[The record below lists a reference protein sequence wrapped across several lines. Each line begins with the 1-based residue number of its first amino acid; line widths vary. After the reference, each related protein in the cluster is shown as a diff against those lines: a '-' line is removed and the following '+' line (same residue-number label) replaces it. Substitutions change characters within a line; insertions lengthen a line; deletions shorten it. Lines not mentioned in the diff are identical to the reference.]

1 MAINP
6 RDDICSG
13 PGTASGSQPATEHAT
28 KHATETA
35 GGGCSGG
42 SSTAE
47 KSKAS
52 VEAAAYGA
60 KCAIDDAG
68 NGVQHTSH
76 RTAQAVE
83 EAFGVDTGVGIGAGG
98 GSASSIKIGESRG
111 CRQYRRRDGHC
122 RTGDYCRADTLDYIH
137 LCAPFS

>member
-60 KCAIDDAG
+60 KCAIDNAG
-68 NGVQHTSH
+68 DGVQHTSH
-76 RTAQAVE
+76 RTTQAVE
-83 EAFGVDTGVGIGAGG
+83 EAFGVDTSVGIGAGG
-98 GSASSIKIGESRG
+98 GSASSIKVGG
-111 CRQYRRRDGHC
+111 N
-122 RTGDYCRADTLDYIH
+122 
-137 LCAPFS
+137 